1 MAGIKSISVTSA
13 GVGYTSVG
21 VVQIA
26 SGFLTNL
33 RVLNDGADGAGRFI
47 EDNHTSGMA
56 RGSSGTSITL
66 ATTASA
72 DTGYYVDAFIY
83 IESGT
88 GAGQVREITAYNGTT
103 KAATVLAWTTQ
114 PDITSRYEIGPKIAF
129 SGGGGSGA
137 SAFAYIRNGTIQQ
150 VIFPQGDEAVTNLR
164 GEGYTTPPTVT
175 LTDSEGSIAAQSS
188 PSYSAELEAW
198 IDTGGGATAEV
209 KLTGTSI
216 ASVAVAGSA
225 VARSEGSA
233 ATAKYSVVP
242 SIVVTPGN
250 DDIPTT
256 PAVLTPVLTATSL
269 GRITVTNAGTGLNNG
284 AGQAI
289 TVSGSATAT
298 ANVSGGSITE
308 VNITGAGS
316 GYTEPPGLDFSSL
329 GGSGVVAAASLT
341 PTTIASVTVTNGGA
355 GFTAVPT
362 LTVIPQDPFCDQYGA
377 SVIPASVHS
386 QGTGTY
392 VATSSTSK
400 LSNDCGAAEVLT
412 ATLTATTVGSIQITS
427 PGAGYGTPPP
437 IIFGS
442 AGSTKAAGIAT
453 LNNTNKNAIVTRNGL
468 EMLRITRGAAPN
480 TKSAGSSLEQG
491 GRVPQKLKTG
501 QLVMTKEGLHRVTGV
516 EALSIV
522 TPIGL
527 EAELVS
533 HTAPNTN
540 DFVIKLVEKDPLL
553 GNAFDSITIPAGTE
567 LIFGGQ
573 RAGVRE
579 TAKTTGDVTL
589 SNKQG
594 TFTISEAMTQDI
606 FTAGDEIRIQF
617 IPGHAGVEA
626 AGTQSLLNKFTL
638 GELDPESTGN
648 KQVIYH
654 VGVGLNYTPK
664 FIAADGTFAKAGRS
678 SQLTELNQSN
688 TGAVENGPKDRDLGG
703 ALTDATGGLP
713 DNNVSGGFGLN
724 YDIPRVTRG
733 KMQKTFIGYTSA
745 RLRVF
750 QPKGVPKFAAQ
761 MVSFRDDVGMVG
773 NDALMIN
780 KTGFITA
787 NESPAIAPNPIYM
800 FWVGVGEEN
809 LPEFQVAGND
819 EDIIDPIMNLIGH
832 KYSLRPVPDAEAKR
846 MTRRSGGFKYEVIPH
861 ALDAYKKQG
870 LGQGT
875 AGPAGPAEGWSVHVK
890 NHKGTPMNKQEFDN
904 ATNQQ
909 TPQTEVILNGTS
921 RRRNNQRRDPRLA
934 HRRDY

>member
-13 GVGYTSVG
+13 GSGYTSVG
-21 VVQIA
+21 TVQIA

-33 RVLNDGADGAGRFI
+33 KVLNDGADGAGRFI
-47 EDNHTSGMA
+47 QDNHTSGMA
-56 RGSSGTSITL
+56 RGGAGTTITL
-66 ATTASA
+66 ATTASET
-72 DTGYYVDAFIY
+72 TGYYVSAFIY

-88 GAGQVREITAYNGTT
+88 GAGQVREITNYNGTT
-103 KAATVLAWTTQ
+103 KAATVSAWATQ
-114 PDITSRYEIGPKIAF
+114 PDITSRYEIGPKIEF

-137 SAFAYIRNGTIQQ
+137 SAFAYIRNGTIQT
-150 VIFPQGDEAVTNLR
+150 VIFPQGDDGTANSR
-164 GEGYTTPPTVT
+164 GSGYTTPPTVT

-233 ATAKYSVVP
+233 REARYSTPP

-250 DDIPTT
+250 NDTPTT
-256 PAVLTPVLTATSL
+256 EAVLVANLTSTSL

-284 AGQAI
+284 SNQSI
-289 TVSGSATAT
+289 TVSGSATAEV
-298 ANVSGGSITE
+298 NVSGGSITE
-308 VNITGAGS
+308 VIITGAGS
-316 GYTEPPGLDFSSL
+316 GYTTPPTLDFSSL
-329 GGSGVVAAASLT
+329 GGSGVVAVASLT
-341 PTTIASVTVTNGGA
+341 PTTIASVTVSNGGA
-355 GFTAVPT
+355 GYTAVPT
-362 LTVIPQDPFCDQYGA
+362 LTVVPQDPFCDQYGA
-377 SVIPASVHS
+377 SVIPAAGAS

-392 VATSSTSK
+392 VATSSVGR
-400 LSNDCGAAEVLT
+400 LSADCGGAEVLT
-412 ATLTATTVGSIQITS
+412 PTLTATTVDSIQITS

-437 IIFGS
+437 IIFGG
-442 AGSTKAAGIAT
+442 AGSTKAVAVAT
-453 LNNTNKNAIVTRNGL
+453 LNGYNKNAIVTRTGLQTIKTTKGPDLNG
-468 EMLRITRGAAPN
+468 
-480 TKSAGSSLEQG
+480 KSSGTSMAQG
-491 GRVPQKLKTG
+491 GKIRQKLKTG
-501 QLVMTKEGLHRVTGV
+501 QLVMTKDGLHRVTGV
-516 EALSIV
+516 EALQVAIPV
-522 TPIGL
+522 GL

-533 HTAPNTN
+533 HTVGQVN
-540 DFVIKLVEKDPLL
+540 DFVIRLTENNPLL
-553 GNAFDSITIPAGTE
+553 GSAFDSITIPAATE

-573 RAGVRE
+573 DGAITE

-589 SNKQG
+589 SSKQG
-594 TFTISEAMTQDI
+594 TFTISEVLTQDI
-606 FTAGDEIRIQF
+606 FTAGDKVRIQF
-617 IPGHAGVEA
+617 IPGHAGSEA
-626 AGTQSLLNKFTL
+626 AGTQSLLNKFSPGILDTL
-638 GELDPESTGN
+638 SVGN
-648 KQVIYH
+648 KQVVYH
-654 VGVGLNYTPK
+654 IGLGLNYTPK

-678 SQLTELNQSN
+678 SQLTELDQSN
-688 TGAVENGPKDRDLGG
+688 DITGPKDRDLGG
-703 ALTDATGGLP
+703 ALTDPTGGLP
-713 DNNVSGGFGLN
+713 DNNENDGFQLN
-724 YDIPRVTRG
+724 YDAARVTRG

-745 RLRVF
+745 RVRVY
-750 QPKGVPKFAAQ
+750 QPKDVPKFTAQ
-761 MVSFRDDVGMVG
+761 MVSFRDDVGMDG

-780 KTGFITA
+780 KSGWITA
-787 NESPAIAPNPIYM
+787 NESPAIAPNPNYM
-800 FWVGVGEEN
+800 LWVGVGEEN

-819 EDIIDPIMNLIGH
+819 EDIIDPVLTLVGH

-861 ALDAYKKQG
+861 AQDAYKKQG

-904 ATNQQ
+904 ATSQQ
-909 TPQTEVILNGTS
+909 TPQTEVILNCTS